1 MTTKQYCLIS
11 AVLLICT
18 CLLGSCAQGP
28 EPVRPGTPAFFWATA
43 NSAWKAGDF
52 VKTNDTLNQI
62 ANTQSEF
69 SAKARVWQLVVASGL
84 VQGYTDLAD
93 AYDNGAKYNREDKT
107 PFREQVRVAMS
118 TASQLSVQAAET
130 FQSFLKDEKT
140 ATVAFD
146 FPFPAGSTAEPAQM
160 PKLKKGILL
169 HGAEAEGLQSAMLQR
184 GVVLAAMRAAGLAPD
199 TPNPAEAFSKGAV
212 REQFL
217 TGMAGSLF
225 EQSKIFGP
233 KKLDQP
239 QRLQALCTLA
249 QQALGLV
256 PPTAKTK
263 ELQGK
268 IQGAMGKKR
277 MT

>member
-1 MTTKQYCLIS
+1 M
-11 AVLLICT
+11 
-18 CLLGSCAQGP
+18 
-28 EPVRPGTPAFFWATA
+28 RPGTPAFYWATA

-62 ANTQSEF
+62 ANTQNEF

-93 AYDNGAKYNREDKT
+93 AYDNGAKYNRDDKT

-130 FQSFLKDEKT
+130 FQVFLKGEKT
-140 ATVAFD
+140 PSVAFD
-146 FPFPAGSTAEPAQM
+146 FPFPAGSTAEPPQM
-160 PKLKKGILL
+160 AKLKKGILI
-169 HGAEAEGLQSAMLQR
+169 HGAEAEGLQLAMLQR
-184 GVVLAAMRAAGLAPD
+184 GVVLSAIRASGQAPD
-199 TPNPAEAFSKGAV
+199 AASPAEAFSKGV
-212 REQFL
+212 TREQFL
-217 TGMAGSLF
+217 TGMAASLF

-239 QRLQALCTLA
+239 QRLQALCSLA

-256 PPTAKTK
+256 PSTAKTK

-268 IQGAMGKKR
+268 IQGAMGKKKI
-277 MT
+277 T